1 MNSKVIKVGSLMVC
15 LLFLLSM
22 GGSTINTTPVQSAPT
37 VPLVDADPNPGDT
50 HIYNIT
56 TAEFP
61 LDVVMDEEGI
71 GLEGTFEGS
80 QIFVKILRDESS
92 PEIHTDAF
100 HVGMFFVLGSDLTVR
115 FQPNFE
121 NYTDI
126 PSELR
131 EIVIPEGLAVPIGES
146 LSWNAG
152 SGFWPENNDTENED
166 DYFIPVYAENFDLLA
181 AAVLFE
187 GGTVVS
193 NTDSELTVSWDEEDD
208 GDTVTLTMTWRKSD
222 GLLTAFSVTTT
233 DGSQTVTG
241 TAEYVETK
249 NRPLPSEIAP
259 GNSLSYAVT
268 DAELD
273 LEVSD
278 FLRSILSGDQNDPD
292 YEQFNPSLIEAE
304 VAAMQGVTVLTFTVN
319 SIDGVFYNGTPRIYD
334 QEEGELTTPVDWI
347 VINGLTG
354 AIVDSA
360 ESDDEE
366 ESTNVGLLQEEEEEE
381 EELQGFIAPAVTPD
395 WELMSGLVDGAGAM
409 IGTELLAFIR
419 SSDFEDL
426 LLEGMASGEDP
437 FPITGMDYEV
447 DLGVDWT
454 TESGIHYASAFV
466 DFSGGIEAYD
476 ADTDL
481 RIKVD
486 VEFEATGWLAF
497 QTSGIFAGAGI
508 SATGDLDG
516 KFESGGLE
524 GIIAGNI
531 NTLEVAIKNRDIS
544 ATLNEPANPGGE
556 KHPEE
561 PTEDSEPIPGFT
573 VLWILLPL
581 IAVPLIARKR
591 LK

>member
-1 MNSKVIKVGSLMVC
+1 MNSKAIKVGSLMVC

-22 GGSTINTTPVQSAPT
+22 GGSTINTTPVRSVPT

-61 LDVVMDEEGI
+61 LDLVLDEEGI
-71 GLEGTFEGS
+71 GLTGTFEGS
-80 QIFVKILRDESS
+80 QIFVKVLRDESS
-92 PEIHTDAF
+92 PEILTDAF
-100 HVGMFFVLGSDLTVR
+100 QVGMFFVLGSDLTLK

-131 EIVIPEGLAVPIGES
+131 EIAIPAGLALPLGES

-152 SGFWPENNDTENED
+152 SGFWPENNDTENQDE
-166 DYFIPVYAENFDLLA
+166 YFIPFYAENFDLLA

-208 GDTVTLTMTWRKSD
+208 GTLITLTMTWRKSD
-222 GLLTAFSVTTT
+222 GLLTMFSATTT

-241 TAEYVETK
+241 TAEYIETK

-259 GNSLSYAVT
+259 GSVLSYAVT
-268 DAELD
+268 NAELD
-273 LEVSD
+273 IEVSD
-278 FLRSILSGDQNDPD
+278 FLRSILSGDPSDPD
-292 YEQFNPSLIEAE
+292 YEPFNPSLMEAE
-304 VAAMQGVTVLTFTVN
+304 VAAMEGVTVLEFTVN
-319 SIDGVFYNGTPRIYD
+319 SVDGVFYNGTPRTWD
-334 QEEGELTTPVDWI
+334 EEASELITPVDWV

-354 AIVDSA
+354 EIVDSA
-360 ESDDEE
+360 ESDDGEASE
-366 ESTNVGLLQEEEEEE
+366 LLAFSQEEEEQA
-381 EELQGFIAPAVTPD
+381 LSGFIAPAVTPD
-395 WELMSGLVDGAGAM
+395 WELMSGLVEGAGAM

-426 LLEGMASGEDP
+426 LLEGLQSGEDP
-437 FPITGMDYEV
+437 LPITALDYKV

-454 TESGIHYASAFV
+454 TEGGIHYASGFV
-466 DFSGGIEAYD
+466 DFSGAVEAYESD
-476 ADTDL
+476 SDL
-481 RIKVD
+481 KINVN
-486 VEFEATGWLAF
+486 VEFKATGWLAF
-497 QTSGIFAGAGI
+497 QTTGVFAGAGI
-508 SATGDLDG
+508 SATGDVDG
-516 KFESGGLE
+516 KVETGGME
-524 GIIAGNI
+524 GTVEGSI
-531 NTLEVAIKNRDIS
+531 NTLEVAIKNSAVS

-561 PTEDSEPIPGFT
+561 PTEESETIPGFT

-581 IAVPLIARKR
+581 IVVALIARKQLR
-591 LK
+591 